1 MDQEEKYRKQNFYLI
16 LSVTLLSVIGVP
28 SIIPVLPDMSEALG
42 VSLNKIGLFITV
54 FTLPGAFL
62 ALFLGMI
69 TDRYGRKPVLLMAL
83 VLFGVSGTL
92 CFFFRDFEIILVLR
106 AFQGLGAACLGII
119 NITLIG
125 DIFSGEEKARV
136 MGYISGSISVGT
148 ALFPVLGGVVA
159 VFGWYYPFLLPSL
172 ALVVAVLVYF
182 YLNNPE
188 PEEPPRLNNYLK
200 NVARSVFS
208 RNTLT
213 LFLLCFVSFV
223 LLFGVLMTYMPVL
236 LKSQFGFTSTE
247 IGLVFFF
254 IALSAGLVASR
265 LGYLMRLFSMKNLVL
280 MGLGSFLIGMGFV
293 PFADHLWALIFFLL
307 LTGIGQG
314 INIPIVFNTLTSIAP
329 LEHRGAFMSV
339 NSMTIRAGQTVG
351 PLISGFLFG
360 IGGLSWVFWSGAIVA
375 ALFILYVVFFVTSFG
390 EETVVATEPTTSSG
404 YNFFSGE

>member
-1 MDQEEKYRKQNFYLI
+1 MDLDEKYRKRNFYLI

-69 TDRYGRKPVLLMAL
+69 TDRHGRKPVLLMAL
-83 VLFGVSGTL
+83 ILFGVSGTL
-92 CFFFRDFEIILVLR
+92 CFFFRDFEIILILR

-148 ALFPVLGGVVA
+148 AVFPVVGGVVA
-159 VFGWYYPFLLPSL
+159 ALGWYYPFLLPSL

-188 PEEPPRLNNYLK
+188 PEERPRLNNYLR
-200 NVARSVFS
+200 NVAQSVFT

-213 LFLLCFVSFV
+213 LFLLCFVSFI

-236 LKSQFGFTSTE
+236 LKGRFDFTSTE
-247 IGLVFFF
+247 IGVVFFF
-254 IALSAGLVASR
+254 IALSAGVVASR
-265 LGYLMRLFSMKNLVL
+265 LGFLMRVFSMKKLVL
-280 MGLGSFLIGMGFV
+280 M
-293 PFADHLWALIFFLL
+293 
-307 LTGIGQG
+307 
-314 INIPIVFNTLTSIAP
+314 
-329 LEHRGAFMSV
+329 
-339 NSMTIRAGQTVG
+339 
-351 PLISGFLFG
+351 
-360 IGGLSWVFWSGAIVA
+360 
-375 ALFILYVVFFVTSFG
+375 
-390 EETVVATEPTTSSG
+390 
-404 YNFFSGE
+404 